1 MTTLIHQATIVNE
14 GEQYVG
20 SLLIE
25 DNRIAAIL
33 RGTDITGIAADHI
46 IDAKGQYLIP
56 GCIDDHVHFRDPGL
70 THKADMYTESR
81 AAARGGVTS
90 VMDMPNCNPQ
100 TTTIETLEA
109 KFADAQTKCLVNHS
123 FYLGA
128 TTNNIEEI
136 RRVDPRRVCGVK
148 LFMGSST
155 GGMLVDVDERIE
167 AIFKEA
173 PTRIALHCEDQHI
186 ISANTAR
193 YKEETHSD
201 DPDVS
206 YHPLIRSEEACYES
220 TAKAVALAKKTGARI
235 HIMHISTARE
245 LALLQAGP
253 LQEKQITAEVC
264 LPHLYYTDAD
274 YATYGTRIKCNP
286 AVKSKSD
293 RDALRKALRE
303 GLIDVVGTDHAP
315 HLPADKVG
323 GSLKAASGIPTI
335 QYVLPAMLELSDEG
349 VVTIAEVVEK
359 MAHNPALLY
368 KVKERGFIREGYHA
382 DLVLVNPHAP
392 HTVDTTEIESKCGWS
407 PFEGHTFEVDR
418 FYGANEGLVMAEVE
432 LSSRDEEFARP
443 EWLGEEGTGDVR
455 YYNSQLLKNPFTKWQ
470 K

>member
-1 MTTLIHQATIVNE
+1 MTTLIHRATIVNE

-20 SLLIE
+20 SVLIK
-25 DNRIAAIL
+25 DGRIATIV
-33 RGTDITGIAADHI
+33 RGTDISGIIADHI
-46 IDAKGQYLIP
+46 VDAEGQYLIP

-70 THKADMYTESR
+70 THKADMRTESR
-81 AAARGGVTS
+81 AAARGGITS
-90 VMDMPNCNPQ
+90 VMDMPNCTPQ

-109 KFADAQTKCLVNHS
+109 KFADAATKCLVNHS

-128 TTNNIEEI
+128 TTSNIEEI
-136 RRVDPRRVCGVK
+136 RRMDPRRVCGVK

-167 AIFKEA
+167 AIFNES
-173 PTRIALHCEDQHI
+173 PTLIALHCEDHNI
-186 ISANTAR
+186 IAANTAK
-193 YKEETHSD
+193 YKEETMSE
-201 DPDVS
+201 DPDVT
-206 YHPLIRSEEACYES
+206 YHPRIRSEEACYES
-220 TAKAVALAKKTGARI
+220 TAKAVALAKKTGAHI
-235 HIMHISTARE
+235 HVMHISTARE
-245 LALLQAGP
+245 LELLEQGNIA
-253 LQEKQITAEVC
+253 QKQITAEVC

-286 AVKSKSD
+286 AVKTMND

-303 GLIDVVGTDHAP
+303 GRIDVIGTDHAP

-323 GSLKAASGIPTI
+323 GALKAASGIPTI
-335 QYVLPAMLELSDEG
+335 QYVLPAMLELTNEG
-349 VVTIAEVVEK
+349 VITFTEVVEK

-407 PFEGHTFEVDR
+407 PFEGHTFEWDITHTWVNGRAVYALGSYDDS
-418 FYGANEGLVMAEVE
+418 VMGER
-432 LSSRDEEFARP
+432 LEFER
-443 EWLGEEGTGDVR
+443 
-455 YYNSQLLKNPFTKWQ
+455 
-470 K
+470 

>member
-1 MTTLIHQATIVNE
+1 MTTLIHRATIVNE

-20 SLLIE
+20 SVLIE
-25 DNRIAAIL
+25 NNRIAAII
-33 RGTDITGIAADHI
+33 RGTDTTGITADSI
-46 IDAKGQYLIP
+46 IDAQGQYLIP

-136 RRVDPRRVCGVK
+136 RRVDPSTICGVK

-155 GGMLVDVDERIE
+155 GGMLVDQDERIE
-167 AIFKEA
+167 RIFSES
-173 PTRIALHCEDQHI
+173 PTLIALHCEDQSI
-186 ISANTAR
+186 ISANTAK
-193 YKEETHSD
+193 YKEATASD
-201 DPDVS
+201 DPAVE
-206 YHPLIRSEEACYES
+206 YHPLIRSEEACYQS
-220 TAKAVALAKKTGARI
+220 TKKAVELARKTGAKI

-245 LALLQAGP
+245 LELLTKGD
-253 LQEKQITAEVC
+253 LMDKQVTAEVC
-264 LPHLYYTDAD
+264 LPHLYFTDAD

-286 AVKSKSD
+286 AVKTEAD
-293 RDALRKALRE
+293 RNALRNALRE
-303 GLIDVVGTDHAP
+303 GLVDVIGTDHAP

-323 GSLKAASGIPTI
+323 GSLKAASGIPAI
-335 QYVLPAMLELSDEG
+335 QFVLPAMLELSDQG
-349 VVTIAEVVEK
+349 IITLPEVVEK
-359 MAHNPALLY
+359 MAHNPAILY

-382 DLVLVNPHAP
+382 DLVLLSPDAP
-392 HTVDTTEIESKCGWS
+392 HTVTTEEIQSKCAWS
-407 PFEGHTFEVDR
+407 PFEGHTFRWDITHTWVNGHAV
-418 FYGANEGLVMAEVE
+418 YANGKFDDSVKGERM
-432 LSSRDEEFARP
+432 EFC
-443 EWLGEEGTGDVR
+443 
-455 YYNSQLLKNPFTKWQ
+455 
-470 K
+470 

>member
-33 RGTDITGIAADHI
+33 RGTDITGITADHI
-46 IDAKGQYLIP
+46 INAKGQYLIP

-70 THKADMYTESR
+70 THKADMHTESR

-100 TTTIETLEA
+100 TTTMEALEA
-109 KFADAQTKCLVNHS
+109 KFADAKTKCLVNHS

-128 TTNNIEEI
+128 TTDNIEEI
-136 RRVDPRRVCGVK
+136 RRVDPRTVCGVK

-155 GGMLVDVDERIE
+155 GGMLVDRDERIE
-167 AIFKEA
+167 TIFSES
-173 PTRIALHCEDQHI
+173 PTIIALHCEDQRI
-186 ISANTAR
+186 ISVNTTKYR
-193 YKEETHSD
+193 EETASD
-201 DPDVS
+201 DPDVT
-206 YHPLIRSEEACYES
+206 YHPLIRSEEACYQS
-220 TAKAVALAKKTGARI
+220 TKKAVELAKKTGAKI

-245 LALLQAGP
+245 LELLQQGD
-253 LQEKQITAEVC
+253 LKNKKITAEVC

-286 AVKSKSD
+286 SVKTATD

-303 GLIDVVGTDHAP
+303 GLIDVIGTDHAP

-323 GSLKAASGIPTI
+323 GALKAASGIPTI
-335 QYVLPAMLELSDEG
+335 QYVLPAMLELADEG
-349 VVTIAEVVEK
+349 ILTLAQVVEK
-359 MAHNPALLY
+359 MAHNPAILY

-382 DLVLVNPHAP
+382 DLVLVKPDAT
-392 HTVDTTEIESKCGWS
+392 HTVSTEDIESKCAWS
-407 PFEGHTFEVDR
+407 PFEGHTFRWDITHTWVNGHAVYADGEFD
-418 FYGANEGLVMAEVE
+418 ESVMGE
-432 LSSRDEEFARP
+432 RMEFDA
-443 EWLGEEGTGDVR
+443 
-455 YYNSQLLKNPFTKWQ
+455 
-470 K
+470 

>member
-1 MTTLIHQATIVNE
+1 MTTLIQRATIVNE

-20 SLLIE
+20 SVLIK
-25 DNRIAAIL
+25 DGRIASIV
-33 RGTDITGIAADHI
+33 RGTDIADITADHI
-46 IDAKGQYLIP
+46 VNAEGKYLIP

-90 VMDMPNCNPQ
+90 VMDMPNCTPQ
-100 TTTIETLEA
+100 TTTIETLET
-109 KFADAQTKCLVNHS
+109 KFTDAAGKCLVNHS

-407 PFEGHTFEVDR
+407 PFEGHTFRWDITHTWVNGHAV
-418 FYGANEGLVMAEVE
+418 Y
-432 LSSRDEEFARP
+432 S
-443 EWLGEEGTGDVR
+443 LGEWDDQVKGER
-455 YYNSQLLKNPFTKWQ
+455 LEFHAE
-470 K
+470 

>member
-1 MTTLIHQATIVNE
+1 MTTLIQRATIVNE

-20 SLLIE
+20 SVLIK
-25 DNRIAAIL
+25 DGRIASIV
-33 RGTDITGIAADHI
+33 RGTDIADITADHI
-46 IDAKGQYLIP
+46 VNAEGQYLIP

-90 VMDMPNCNPQ
+90 VMDMPNCTPQ

-109 KFADAQTKCLVNHS
+109 KFTDAAGKCLVNHS

-193 YKEETHSD
+193 YKEETHSN

-245 LALLQAGP
+245 LALLQTGP

-335 QYVLPAMLELSDEG
+335 QYVLPAMLELIDEG
-349 VVTIAEVVEK
+349 IVTIAEVVEK

-407 PFEGHTFEVDR
+407 PFEGHTFRWDITHTWVNGHAV
-418 FYGANEGLVMAEVE
+418 Y
-432 LSSRDEEFARP
+432 S
-443 EWLGEEGTGDVR
+443 LGEWDDQVKGER
-455 YYNSQLLKNPFTKWQ
+455 LEFHAE
-470 K
+470 